1 MSPIAEPND
10 EKMWRLLPF
19 VFDFSDISNTAAHP
33 SEYGS
38 FFWGCYFVLNL
49 WKAEP
54 FVLIFSPDCFIFSFI
69 TPFFYFWIYNKHIY
83 TYTIQPSPM
92 KNQFSQH
99 GFLAILPVI
108 CIVNSIIHDLKYT
121 IFFRKSLP
129 CKLCLRND
137 FWSNYRRMQFS
148 LISFRDSTNHLIQ
161 YVISTRSIYIIF
173 KLLNVAYLFW
183 CRSFYCRLQTCHQT
197 YDPFPMPGLLQ

>member
-121 IFFRKSLP
+121 IFFRKSLFHTTAIRWLVVKNKFGFRLLARAMTNGNFSMVESVEIEDYETLRYSKEVEKWNVGTRYE
-129 CKLCLRND
+129 KL
-137 FWSNYRRMQFS
+137 
-148 LISFRDSTNHLIQ
+148 
-161 YVISTRSIYIIF
+161 
-173 KLLNVAYLFW
+173 
-183 CRSFYCRLQTCHQT
+183 
-197 YDPFPMPGLLQ
+197 